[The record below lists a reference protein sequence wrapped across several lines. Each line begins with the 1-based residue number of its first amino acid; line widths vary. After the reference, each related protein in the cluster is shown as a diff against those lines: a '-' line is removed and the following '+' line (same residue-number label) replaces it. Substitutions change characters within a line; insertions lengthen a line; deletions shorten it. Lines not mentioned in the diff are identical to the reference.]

1 MTDEMQNQWNERFSS
16 EEYIYGKEPNTFLK
30 EFFENNQK
38 LFKNPVLMLGD
49 GEGRNG
55 VYLATKGMDV
65 VSLDYAANGLKKAE
79 LLAKEKNVKI
89 KTILANVNEFDFG
102 VNQWGSIVLIYLHL
116 SKVER
121 LNLYE
126 KIKNSLIPS
135 GLFFVEAF
143 SKNQLNYNSGGPK
156 NYDLL
161 YDKDELENAFKNQ
174 NGFEFEII
182 LSEEKVV
189 ILHEGRFHEGE
200 GSVVRF
206 VSKKI

>member
-1 MTDEMQNQWNERFSS
+1 MTNEMQNQWNERFSS
-16 EEYIYGKEPNTFLK
+16 EEYIYGKEPNAFLK

-65 VSLDYAANGLKKAE
+65 FSLDYAEIGLKKAK
-79 LLAKEKNVKI
+79 LLAQEKNTKI
-89 KTILANVNEFDFG
+89 KTILANVNQFDFG
-102 VNQWGSIVLIYLHL
+102 INQWGSIVLIFLHL
-116 SKVER
+116 SKMER
-121 LNLYE
+121 LNLYK
-126 KIKNSLIPS
+126 KIKSSLIHS

-143 SKNQLNYNSGGPK
+143 SRNQLNYNSGGPK

-161 YDKDELENAFKNQ
+161 YDKDELDNAFRNQ
-174 NGFEFEII
+174 NEFKFEII
-182 LSEEKVV
+182 LSEQKV
-189 ILHEGRFHEGE
+189 ITLHEGRFHEGE

>member
-30 EFFENNQK
+30 EFFENNRK

-116 SKVER
+116 SKIER

>member
-1 MTDEMQNQWNERFSS
+1 
-16 EEYIYGKEPNTFLK
+16 
-30 EFFENNQK
+30 
-38 LFKNPVLMLGD
+38 
-49 GEGRNG
+49 GRNG
-55 VYLATKGMDV
+55 VYLATKGMVV
-65 VSLDYAANGLKKAE
+65 VSLDYAENGLKKAE
-79 LLAKEKNVKI
+79 LLAQDKNAKI
-89 KTILANVNEFDFG
+89 KTILDNVNEFDFG
-102 VNQWGSIVLIYLHL
+102 VDQWGSIVLIYLHL
-116 SKVER
+116 SKIER

-174 NGFEFEII
+174 NGVKFEII
-182 LSEEKVV
+182 LSEEKVI
-189 ILHEGRFHEGE
+189 ILHEGRLHEGE

>member
-116 SKVER
+116 SKIER

>member
-102 VNQWGSIVLIYLHL
+102 VNEWGSIVLIYLHL
-116 SKVER
+116 SKIER

-161 YDKDELENAFKNQ
+161 YDKYELENAFKNQ

>member
-79 LLAKEKNVKI
+79 LLAKEKKC
-89 KTILANVNEFDFG
+89 
-102 VNQWGSIVLIYLHL
+102 
-116 SKVER
+116 
-121 LNLYE
+121 
-126 KIKNSLIPS
+126 KN
-135 GLFFVEAF
+135 
-143 SKNQLNYNSGGPK
+143 
-156 NYDLL
+156 
-161 YDKDELENAFKNQ
+161 
-174 NGFEFEII
+174 
-182 LSEEKVV
+182 
-189 ILHEGRFHEGE
+189 
-200 GSVVRF
+200 
-206 VSKKI
+206 